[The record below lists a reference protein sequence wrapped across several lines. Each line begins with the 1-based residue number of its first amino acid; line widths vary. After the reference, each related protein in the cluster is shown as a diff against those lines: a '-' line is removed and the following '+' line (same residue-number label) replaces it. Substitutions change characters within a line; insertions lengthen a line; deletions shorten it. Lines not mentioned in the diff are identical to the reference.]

1 MFTICSFLCVI
12 IIRNL
17 NRLSII
23 LLKGNDIMNNFW
35 KLVAMGVTAAA
46 AYVIA
51 KEVVERHE
59 NGEDC
64 SPKAVLM
71 GIGKKASKF
80 FEEKCGCYY
89 EDEFDDFDDFEEFEL
104 DDDDDDVVDFST
116 DDMESDKLTDD
127 GYILEFSA
135 DEEEKAEAPAAP
147 EAAPETA
154 EEAPEAETAEEE

>member
-1 MFTICSFLCVI
+1 
-12 IIRNL
+12 
-17 NRLSII
+17 
-23 LLKGNDIMNNFW
+23 
-35 KLVAMGVTAAA
+35 MGATAAA

-64 SPKAVLM
+64 SPKAVFK
-71 GIGKKASKF
+71 GIGKKIGKF

-89 EDEFDDFDDFEEFEL
+89 EDDFDDFDDFEDFEL
-104 DDDDDDVVDFST
+104 DDEDTYEFDA

-135 DEEEKAEAPAAP
+135 DEEEKPEEAPAP
-147 EAAPETA
+147 EAVP
-154 EEAPEAETAEEE
+154 EEAAEVKEEEKEEE

>member
-1 MFTICSFLCVI
+1 MS
-12 IIRNL
+12 
-17 NRLSII
+17 
-23 LLKGNDIMNNFW
+23 NFW
-35 KLVAMGVTAAA
+35 KLVAMGATAAA
-46 AYVIA
+46 AFVIA

-64 SPKAVLM
+64 SPKAVLK

-89 EDEFDDFDDFEEFEL
+89 EDEFDDFDDFEDFEL
-104 DDDDDDVVDFST
+104 DDDDDDVADFST

-135 DEEEKAEAPAAP
+135 DEEEKPAEAPAP
-147 EAAPETA
+147 EAAPETT
-154 EEAPEAETAEEE
+154 EEAPEAEAEDEE

>member
-1 MFTICSFLCVI
+1 MS
-12 IIRNL
+12 
-17 NRLSII
+17 
-23 LLKGNDIMNNFW
+23 NFW
-35 KLVAMGVTAAA
+35 KLVAMGATAAA

-64 SPKAVLM
+64 SPKAVFK
-71 GIGKKASKF
+71 GIGKKIGKF

-89 EDEFDDFDDFEEFEL
+89 EDDFDDFDDFEDFEL
-104 DDDDDDVVDFST
+104 DDEDTYEFDA

-135 DEEEKAEAPAAP
+135 DEEEKAEEAPAP
-147 EAAPETA
+147 EAAPEAA
-154 EEAPEAETAEEE
+154 EETPEAEDKDEDEA

>member
-1 MFTICSFLCVI
+1 MS
-12 IIRNL
+12 
-17 NRLSII
+17 
-23 LLKGNDIMNNFW
+23 NFW
-35 KLVAMGVTAAA
+35 KLVAMGATAAA

-64 SPKAVLM
+64 SPKAVFM
-71 GIGKKASKF
+71 GIGKKVGKF

-89 EDEFDDFDDFEEFEL
+89 DDEFDDFDDFEDFEL
-104 DDDDDDVVDFST
+104 DDDDDVLEFGD

-135 DEEEKAEAPAAP
+135 EDEDKPEDKPEE
-147 EAAPETA
+147 EAAPETEKADDADA
-154 EEAPEAETAEEE
+154 EE

>member
-1 MFTICSFLCVI
+1 MS
-12 IIRNL
+12 
-17 NRLSII
+17 
-23 LLKGNDIMNNFW
+23 NFW
-35 KLVAMGVTAAA
+35 KLVAMGATAAA
-46 AYVIA
+46 AFVIA

-64 SPKAVLM
+64 SPKAVLK

-89 EDEFDDFDDFEEFEL
+89 EDEFDDFDDFEDFEL

-135 DEEEKAEAPAAP
+135 DEEEKPAEAPAP
-147 EAAPETA
+147 EAAPETT
-154 EEAPEAETAEEE
+154 EEAPEAEAEDEE

>member
-1 MFTICSFLCVI
+1 MS
-12 IIRNL
+12 
-17 NRLSII
+17 
-23 LLKGNDIMNNFW
+23 NFW
-35 KLVAMGVTAAA
+35 KLVAMGATAAA

-64 SPKAVLM
+64 SPKAVFK
-71 GIGKKASKF
+71 GIGKKIGKF

-89 EDEFDDFDDFEEFEL
+89 EDDFDDFDDFEDFEL
-104 DDDDDDVVDFST
+104 DDEDTYEFDA

-135 DEEEKAEAPAAP
+135 DEEEKPEEAPAP
-147 EAAPETA
+147 EAVP
-154 EEAPEAETAEEE
+154 EEAAEVKEEEKEEE

>member
-1 MFTICSFLCVI
+1 MS
-12 IIRNL
+12 
-17 NRLSII
+17 
-23 LLKGNDIMNNFW
+23 NFW
-35 KLVAMGVTAAA
+35 KLVAMGATAAA

-64 SPKAVLM
+64 SPKAVFM
-71 GIGKKASKF
+71 GIGKKVGKF

-89 EDEFDDFDDFEEFEL
+89 DDEFDDFDDFEDFEL
-104 DDDDDDVVDFST
+104 DDDDDVLEFGD

-135 DEEEKAEAPAAP
+135 DEEEKPAEAPAP
-147 EAAPETA
+147 EAAPETT
-154 EEAPEAETAEEE
+154 EEAPEAEAEDEE